1 MNFDLTSAKIVAE
14 RVWDQ
19 KYAFFGLFFVFFLVS
34 YTALVA
40 IDFVP
45 ELKTEVEIDSDPIP
59 GDSVIQ
65 QTAFEAD
72 FPVATIEEP
81 VLPTSIYIKK
91 LDRTIPV
98 LNPDSRAVADLD
110 AALLDGVVRHPD
122 SAMLA
127 QNGNVFILGHSSYL
141 PTVMNKNFQAF
152 NGIQN
157 LAWGDT
163 IEVSSGGK
171 VHVFEVDKVFKA
183 QASVLTVPIAG
194 DTRRL
199 TLATCNSFGSTD
211 DRFIVE
217 AKEIEVRSL

>member
-1 MNFDLTSAKIVAE
+1 MNSDFPRTRIITE
-14 RVWDQ
+14 RIWD
-19 KYAFFGLFFVFFLVS
+19 KKLPFLGLFFFFFLVT
-34 YTALVA
+34 YTILVA
-40 IDFVP
+40 VDFVP
-45 ELKTEVEIDSDPIP
+45 ELKMTPENVEDTTPDTTLIE
-59 GDSVIQ
+59 

-81 VLPTSIYIKK
+81 LLPTSIYIEK

-110 AALLDGVVRHPD
+110 AALLDGAVRHPD
-122 SAMLA
+122 SARLA

-141 PTVMNKNFQAF
+141 PTVINKNFQAF
-152 NGIQN
+152 NGIQE

-163 IEVSSGGK
+163 IEVSAGNR
-171 VHVFEVDKVFKA
+171 VHVFEVEKVFKA
-183 QASVLTVPIAG
+183 QASDLTVPIAG
-194 DTRRL
+194 EERRL

-217 AKEIEVRSL
+217 AHEIEVRSI